1 MPDFGKI
8 AGDTMSKVMGTDAG
22 SMGLS
27 DEEMSS
33 MEDRLRAGEM
43 SFDDF
48 LKQVQVMQKG
58 ASVQAMLGKMGGAG
72 MTDQQLKDG
81 QKKLEKYGE
90 YIKFM
95 DAEERQD
102 TSLLIDE
109 MAQARKGAKAPR
121 MERIAEAAGVTV
133 EDIGRFLLEFKMMK
147 GAAFKMA
154 NGESPESIKQSMLEE
169 QAAGGTE
176 QVLNRQQ
183 RRMAKKKSKKKP
195 KASGGFGR

>member
-1 MPDFGKI
+1 M
-8 AGDTMSKVMGTDAG
+8 AGDTMSKLVGTDSAT
-22 SMGLS
+22 MGMS
-27 DEEMSS
+27 DEEMSG

-72 MTDQQLKDG
+72 MTEQQLKDG

-95 DAEERQD
+95 DDEERQN
-102 TSLLIDE
+102 TALLIEENDL
-109 MAQARKGAKAPR
+109 ARKGEKAPR

-133 EDIGRFLLEFKMMK
+133 EDIGRFILEFKMMK
-147 GAAFKMA
+147 SAAFKMA

-169 QAAGGTE
+169 QAAGGVE

-183 RRMAKKKSKKKP
+183 RRMAKKKTKKKP
-195 KASGGFGR
+195 KASGGFGGR